1 MNTLTRLPATS
12 HGTIAAA
19 LTTVALTLAVAMP
32 LGAQLPG
39 HFSGDEHFTGDPT
52 AGEQLFSE
60 RGCVRCHAIWGNG
73 GELGPDLGR
82 SGRGRSHLQLAGMFW
97 NHTPQMI
104 ETVRSSGLAWSA
116 FTETELANVISY
128 VYYVKLFDEPGDPI
142 IGSRWVIEKRC
153 LECHRIGGEGGRLG
167 PSLDKYSAY
176 IAPITLAAGM
186 WNHGP
191 VMRSQ
196 LAAVG
201 MAMPQFYCD
210 EIVHIQAFIRSESHE
225 RGRKP
230 ILLHP
235 PDPVR
240 GARLFAEKSCV
251 LCHGASGRGT
261 SLGPDLGVGIQAL
274 RVSEIAGELWN
285 HSANMAAVMAAR
297 GIPFPQFDDSE
308 LADVIAFLYY
318 LRFEETDGDTGAGE
332 ALFTEKGCIMCHSG
346 DGTAAVA
353 TALADSGVVSNPL
366 SLTTAMWNHAPGM
379 YDLGQETGIPWP
391 LFQGDEMRDLAAYLR
406 MLAQGGS

>member
-1 MNTLTRLPATS
+1 MSTLMRLRTTSRRAVAT
-12 HGTIAAA
+12 A
-19 LTTVALTLAVAMP
+19 LTTVGLGLAGAIP
-32 LGAQLPG
+32 LGAQL
-39 HFSGDEHFTGDPT
+39 SDHFTGDPT
-52 AGEQLFSE
+52 AGERLFAE

-82 SGRGRSHLQLAGMFW
+82 AGRGRSLLQLAGMFW

-104 ETVRSSGLAWSA
+104 ETVRSSGLEWSA
-116 FTETELANVISY
+116 FTEEELANVISY
-128 VYYVKLFDEPGDPI
+128 VYYVKLFDEPGDPS
-142 IGSRWVIEKRC
+142 IGSQWVTEKRC
-153 LECHRIGGEGGRLG
+153 LECHRIGDEGGRLG

-176 IAPITLAAGM
+176 IAPIPLAAGM

-201 MAMPQFYCD
+201 IPMPQFYGD
-210 EIVHIQAFIRSESHE
+210 EIVHIQAFIRAESRV

-230 ILLHP
+230 ILLPP
-235 PDPVR
+235 PDPSR
-240 GARLFAEKSCV
+240 GARLFIEKSCS

-261 SLGPDLGVGIQAL
+261 SQGPDLRAGIQAL

-285 HSANMAAVMAAR
+285 HSANMTAGLAAR
-297 GIPFPQFDDSE
+297 GIPFPQFEYGE

-318 LRFEETDGDTGAGE
+318 LRFEEADGDVRAGE
-332 ALFTEKGCIMCHSG
+332 ALFAEKGCVACHSG
-346 DGTAAVA
+346 DDTSAVA
-353 TALADSGVVSNPL
+353 TVLADSRVVGSPL
-366 SLTTAMWNHAPGM
+366 SLTTAMWNHAPAM
-379 YDLGQETGIPWP
+379 YDLGQETGVPWP